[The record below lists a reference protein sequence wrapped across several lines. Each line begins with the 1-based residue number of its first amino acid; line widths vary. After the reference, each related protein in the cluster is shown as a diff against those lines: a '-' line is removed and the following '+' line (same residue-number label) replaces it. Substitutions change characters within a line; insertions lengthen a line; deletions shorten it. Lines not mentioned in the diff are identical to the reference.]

1 MLTSNFEYHLPNHL
15 IAKYGK
21 TDRATS
27 RLMCIERKVDAISH
41 DYFQNLPE
49 ILTKIFPEKCSLVVN
64 NTKVM
69 KARLYANKSSGKRIE
84 LLLLKHAGGN
94 KFTSMIRGR
103 VPLGTT
109 LTLETATVQ
118 LLERFED
125 GTVLLEFSSDPFAV
139 MIAEGHTP
147 LPPYIDR
154 DDTPEDTHAYQT
166 IFANHLGSVAS
177 STASIHFSQHVLAEL
192 EQRGIRVHEIT
203 LHIGLGTFKP
213 INTDAIDDY
222 SIHSEYYEIT
232 PETAHAINMDKA
244 EGRKVVCVGSTSVR
258 ALESNALLGGTNPHT
273 STSPHTSISSPHTS
287 TSSPHTSTSSPH
299 TSISSPHTSTS
310 SPHTSTSSPLLT
322 PYAGETS
329 LYITPGFR
337 FRVADAIITNFHMP
351 RTTLLV
357 MMSAFYGREQLLEAY
372 GEAIREQYKFYSY
385 GDAMIMY

>member
-21 TDRATS
+21 ADRATS

-41 DYFQNLPE
+41 DYFKNLPN

-69 KARLYANKSSGKRIE
+69 QARLYANKPTGKRIE

-94 KFTSMIRGR
+94 RFVSMIRGR

-109 LTLETATVQ
+109 LTLQTSTVQ
-118 LLERFED
+118 LIERFED

-139 MIAEGHTP
+139 MAAEGHTP

-177 STASIHFSQHVLAEL
+177 STASIHFSQHVLEEL
-192 EQRGIRVHEIT
+192 KQRGIRVHEIT

-232 PETAHAINMDKA
+232 PETAHAINMDKI
-244 EGRKVVCVGSTSVR
+244 EGRKIVCVGSTSVR
-258 ALESNALLGGTNPHT
+258 ALESNALLA
-273 STSPHTSISSPHTS
+273 STSPDAS
-287 TSSPHTSTSSPH
+287 TSNL
-299 TSISSPHTSTS
+299 
-310 SPHTSTSSPLLT
+310 PLLA
-322 PYAGETS
+322 PYTGETS

-372 GEAIREQYKFYSY
+372 GEAIKEQYQFYSY